1 MICGGDFMP
10 DFQCCNRCIMDNVSD
25 TNIRFDQDGN
35 CNYCT
40 AALAVKPYRY
50 FPNTEGEEKLRHLLT
65 VLKNEGKGKEFDC
78 IMGISGGLDSA
89 YLAYLGAVKWGL
101 RILAVHVDD
110 GFDTELAKK
119 NIKNLVEKAGI
130 TLVTIKPDEEQFLD
144 LNRSF
149 LYAEVPNLA
158 IPQDN
163 VLFAALYDFARKKK
177 IKYFLSGQNFSLES
191 ILQSGNTHSAYDLVH
206 IKTIHKLFGTKPINK
221 LPLISWQRRMIDNR
235 ILHLKTVTPLD
246 YIDYNKERAIK
257 ELHDF
262 SGFIYYEA
270 KHLENVL
277 TKVIQLVWFKEKFKV
292 DKRTSHLSS
301 LIISGQLSR
310 DEALRLYAQPA
321 YDKEQMEKDITFVL
335 DKLQIPREDFDRILQ
350 SSPKQHTDY
359 RTSYFLDVWTNPSKL
374 IFLRKL
380 KRFFRSLFIAK

>member
-1 MICGGDFMP
+1 MST
-10 DFQCCNRCIMDNVSD
+10 FQRCNRCIMDNVSD
-25 TNIRFDQDGN
+25 ANIRFDKDGN

-40 AALAVKPYRY
+40 AAFTVKPYRY
-50 FPNTEGEEKLRHLLT
+50 FPNVEGEEKLHQLLT
-65 VLKNEGKGKEFDC
+65 VLKNAGRGKEFDC
-78 IMGISGGLDSA
+78 LMGISGGLDSA
-89 YLAYLGAVKWGL
+89 YLAYLGAAKWGL
-101 RILAVHVDD
+101 RILAVHIDD

-119 NIKNLVEKAGI
+119 NVKDLVEKANI
-130 TLVTIKPDEEQFLD
+130 TLVTIRPDEEQFLD

-206 IKTIHKLFGTKPINK
+206 IKAIHELFGTKPINK
-221 LPLISWQRRMIDNR
+221 LPLISWQRRMMDNR
-235 ILHLKTVTPLD
+235 ILHLKTITPLD

-262 SGFIYYEA
+262 SGFTYYEA
-270 KHLENVL
+270 KHLENIL
-277 TKVIQLVWFKEKFKV
+277 TKVVQLVWFKEKFKV

-301 LIISGQLSR
+301 LIVSGQLSR
-310 DEALRLYAQPA
+310 DEALRLYAEPA
-321 YDKEQMEKDITFVL
+321 YDKEQMEKDIAFVL
-335 DKLQIPREDFDRILQ
+335 DKLQIPREEFDRILQ
-350 SSPKQHTDY
+350 SPPKQHTDY
-359 RTSYFLDVWTNPSKL
+359 RTSYFLDILTNPNKL
-374 IFLRKL
+374 LLLRKL
-380 KRFFRSLFIAK
+380 KRLLRKFLISK

>member
-1 MICGGDFMP
+1 MST
-10 DFQCCNRCIMDNVSD
+10 FQRCNRCIMDNVSD
-25 TNIRFDQDGN
+25 ANIRFDRDGN

-40 AALAVKPYRY
+40 AALAAKPYRY
-50 FPNTEGEEKLRHLLT
+50 FPNVEGEEKLHQLLT
-65 VLKNEGKGKEFDC
+65 VLKNAGRGKEFDC
-78 IMGISGGLDSA
+78 LMGISGGLDSA
-89 YLAYLGAVKWGL
+89 YLAYLGAAKWGL
-101 RILAVHVDD
+101 RILAVHIDD

-119 NIKNLVEKAGI
+119 NVKDLVEKANI
-130 TLVTIKPDEEQFLD
+130 TLVTIRPDEEQFLD

-206 IKTIHKLFGTKPINK
+206 IKAIHELFGTKPINK
-221 LPLISWQRRMIDNR
+221 LPLISWQRRMMDNR
-235 ILHLKTVTPLD
+235 ILHLKTITPLD

-262 SGFIYYEA
+262 SGFTYYEA
-270 KHLENVL
+270 KHLENIL
-277 TKVIQLVWFKEKFKV
+277 TKVVQLVWFKEKFKV

-301 LIISGQLSR
+301 LIVSGQLSR
-310 DEALRLYAQPA
+310 DEALRLYAEPA
-321 YDKEQMEKDITFVL
+321 YDKEQMEKDIAFVL
-335 DKLQIPREDFDRILQ
+335 DKLQIPREEFDRILQ
-350 SSPKQHTDY
+350 SPPKQHTDY
-359 RTSYFLDVWTNPSKL
+359 RTSYFLDILTNPNKL
-374 IFLRKL
+374 LLLRKL
-380 KRFFRSLFIAK
+380 KRLLRKFLISK

>member
-1 MICGGDFMP
+1 MST
-10 DFQCCNRCIMDNVSD
+10 FQRCNRCIMDNVSD
-25 TNIRFDQDGN
+25 ANIRFDRDGN

-40 AALAVKPYRY
+40 AALAAKPYRY
-50 FPNTEGEEKLRHLLT
+50 FPNVEGEEKLHQLLT
-65 VLKNEGKGKEFDC
+65 VLKNAGRGKEFDC
-78 IMGISGGLDSA
+78 LMGISGGLDSA
-89 YLAYLGAVKWGL
+89 YLAYLGAAKWGL
-101 RILAVHVDD
+101 RILAVHIDD

-119 NIKNLVEKAGI
+119 NVKDLVEKANI
-130 TLVTIKPDEEQFLD
+130 TLVTIRPDEEQFLD

-206 IKTIHKLFGTKPINK
+206 IKAIHELFGTKPINK
-221 LPLISWQRRMIDNR
+221 LPLISWQRRMMDNR
-235 ILHLKTVTPLD
+235 ILHLKTITPLD

-262 SGFIYYEA
+262 SGFTYYEA
-270 KHLENVL
+270 KHLENIL
-277 TKVIQLVWFKEKFKV
+277 TKVVQLVWFKEKFKV

-301 LIISGQLSR
+301 LIVSGQLSR

-321 YDKEQMEKDITFVL
+321 YDKEQMEKDIAFVL
-335 DKLQIPREDFDRILQ
+335 DKLQIPREEFDRILQ
-350 SSPKQHTDY
+350 SPPKQHTDY
-359 RTSYFLDVWTNPSKL
+359 RTSYFLDILTNPNKL
-374 IFLRKL
+374 LLLRKL
-380 KRFFRSLFIAK
+380 KRLLRKFLISK

>member
-1 MICGGDFMP
+1 MIK
-10 DFQCCNRCIMDNVSD
+10 FQRCNRCIMDNVSD
-25 TNIRFDQDGN
+25 DNIRFDQDGN

-50 FPNTEGEEKLRHLLT
+50 FPNKEGKMKLQQLLT
-65 VLKNEGKGKEFDC
+65 VLKNEGKDKEFDC

-89 YLAYLGAVKWGL
+89 YLAYLGAAKWGL
-101 RILAVHVDD
+101 RILAVHIDD

-119 NIKNLVEKAGI
+119 NVKDLVEKANI

-144 LNRSF
+144 LNRAF
-149 LYAEVPNLA
+149 FYAEVPNLA

-191 ILQSGNTHSAYDLVH
+191 ILQSGNTHSAYDFVH
-206 IKTIHKLFGTKPINK
+206 IKAIHKLFGTKPMNK

-235 ILHLKTVTPLD
+235 ILHLKTITPLD
-246 YIDYNKERAIK
+246 YIDYNKARAIK

-262 SGFIYYEA
+262 SGFTYYEA
-270 KHLENVL
+270 KHLENIL

-301 LIISGQLSR
+301 LIISEQLTR
-310 DEALRLYAQPA
+310 DEALRLYEQPA
-321 YDKEQMEKDITFVL
+321 YDKDKMEKDIAFVL
-335 DKLQIPREDFDRILQ
+335 DKLQISREEFDRILKNP
-350 SSPKQHTDY
+350 PKQHADY
-359 RTSYFLDVWTNPSKL
+359 KTSYFLDVWTNPSKL
-374 IFLRKL
+374 ILLKKL
-380 KRFFRSLFIAK
+380 KRFLRKFFSSK

>member
-1 MICGGDFMP
+1 MSVIQRCT
-10 DFQCCNRCIMDNVSD
+10 RCIMDNVSD
-25 TNIRFDQDGN
+25 TNIRFDKDGY

-40 AALAVKPYRY
+40 AAFAVKPYKY
-50 FPNTEGEEKLRHLLT
+50 FPNAAGEEKLQHLLT

-110 GFDTELAKK
+110 GFDTELAKQ
-119 NIKNLVEKAGI
+119 NIKDLVEKAGI

-163 VLFAALYDFARKKK
+163 VLFATLYDFARKKK

-206 IKTIHKLFGTKPINK
+206 IKAIHKLFGKKPINK

-262 SGFIYYEA
+262 SGFEYYEA

-277 TKVIQLVWFKEKFKV
+277 TKVVQLVWFKEKFKV

-310 DEALRLYAQPA
+310 DEALNLYNQPA
-321 YDKEQMEKDITFVL
+321 YDKDQMEKDMAFVL
-335 DKLQIPREDFDRILQ
+335 NKLQISREEFDRILQ
-350 SSPKQHTDY
+350 SPPKQHTDY
-359 RTSYFLDVWTNPSKL
+359 KTSYFLDVWTNPSKL

-380 KRFFRSLFIAK
+380 KRFLRNLFISK

>member
-1 MICGGDFMP
+1 MIK
-10 DFQCCNRCIMDNVSD
+10 FQRCNRCIMDNVSD
-25 TNIRFDQDGN
+25 ANIRFDRDGN
-35 CNYCT
+35 CNYCI
-40 AALAVKPYRY
+40 AALAAKPYRY
-50 FPNTEGEEKLRHLLT
+50 FPNTEGEEKLRQLLT
-65 VLKNEGKGKEFDC
+65 VLKNAGRGKEFDC
-78 IMGISGGLDSA
+78 LMGISGGLDSA

-119 NIKNLVEKAGI
+119 NIKYLVEKANI
-130 TLVTIKPDEEQFLD
+130 TLITIKPDPEQFLD
-144 LNRSF
+144 LNRAF

-206 IKTIHKLFGTKPINK
+206 IKAIHKLFGTKPINK
-221 LPLISWQRRMIDNR
+221 LPLISWQRRMVDNR

-246 YIDYNKERAIK
+246 YIDYNRERAIK

-262 SGFIYYEA
+262 SGFTYYEA

-277 TKVIQLVWFKEKFKV
+277 TKVVQLVWFKEKFKV

-301 LIISGQLSR
+301 LIISGQLTR
-310 DEALRLYAQPA
+310 DDALSLYQKPA
-321 YDKEQMEKDITFVL
+321 YDKEQMENDIAFVL
-335 DKLQIPREDFDRILQ
+335 DKLQISREEFDRILQ
-350 SSPKQHTDY
+350 SPPKQHTDY
-359 RTSYFLDVWTNPSKL
+359 KTSYFLDVWTNPSKL

-380 KRFFRSLFIAK
+380 KRFLRSLFISK

>member
-1 MICGGDFMP
+1 MEVFMIK
-10 DFQCCNRCIMDNVSD
+10 FQRCNRCIMDNVSD
-25 TNIRFDQDGN
+25 ANIQFDRDGN

-40 AALAVKPYRY
+40 NALAVKPYRY
-50 FPNTEGEEKLRHLLT
+50 FPNKEGEKKLQQLLT
-65 VLKNEGKGKEFDC
+65 VLKNSARGKEFDC
-78 IMGISGGLDSA
+78 LMGISGGLDSA

-119 NIKNLVEKAGI
+119 NIENLVEKANI
-130 TLVTIKPDEEQFLD
+130 TLITIKPDDDQFLD
-144 LNRSF
+144 LNRAF
-149 LYAEVPNLA
+149 FYAEVPNLA

-177 IKYFLSGQNFSLES
+177 IKYFLSGHNFSLES

-206 IKTIHKLFGTKPINK
+206 IKAIHKLLGTKPINK

-235 ILHLKTVTPLD
+235 ILHLKTVTPLN
-246 YIDYNKERAIK
+246 YIDYNKERAVK

-262 SGFIYYEA
+262 SGFTYYEA

-277 TKVIQLVWFKEKFKV
+277 TKVVQLIWFKEKFKV

-321 YDKEQMEKDITFVL
+321 YDKDQMEKDIAFVL
-335 DKLQIPREDFDRILQ
+335 DKLQIPREEFDRILQ
-350 SSPKQHTDY
+350 SPPKQHIDY
-359 RTSYFLDVWTNPSKL
+359 RTSYFLDILTNPNKL
-374 IFLRKL
+374 LLLRKL
-380 KRFFRSLFIAK
+380 KRLLRKFLISK

>member
-1 MICGGDFMP
+1 MSM
-10 DFQCCNRCIMDNVSD
+10 FQRCNRCIMDNVSD
-25 TNIRFDQDGN
+25 TNIRFDKDGN

-40 AALAVKPYRY
+40 AALAAKPYRY
-50 FPNTEGEEKLRHLLT
+50 FPNGEGGGLHQLLNI
-65 VLKNEGKGKEFDC
+65 LKNAGRGKEFDC
-78 IMGISGGLDSA
+78 LMGISGGLDFA

-119 NIKNLVEKAGI
+119 NIKNLVEKANI

-144 LNRSF
+144 LNRAF
-149 LYAEVPNLA
+149 FYAEVPNLA

-163 VLFAALYDFARKKK
+163 VLFAALYDFARKRK

-206 IKTIHKLFGTKPINK
+206 IKTIHKLFGTKPIDK

-262 SGFIYYEA
+262 SGFTYYEA

-301 LIISGQLSR
+301 LIVSGQLSR
-310 DEALRLYAQPA
+310 DEALKLYAQPA

-335 DKLQIPREDFDRILQ
+335 NKLHISQDEFDRILRNP
-350 SSPKQHTDY
+350 PKQHTDY
-359 RTSYFLDVWTNPSKL
+359 KTSYFLDVLTNPAKL
-374 IFLRKL
+374 MVLRKL
-380 KRFFRSLFIAK
+380 KRFLRKYLKPTITAL